1 MKKLWALLASVM
13 LVVACSGSDS
23 TTAGGG
29 GPTGFGEVQ
38 QALVTCP
45 TPAQLDADLTAA
57 AQGNVIS
64 LSGVD
69 PLTCPEIP
77 MAGTWT
83 GGSLVFSDSPE
94 TVPQRGKLYEDTF
107 PATSGTTYNRM
118 WVYHVNGKPSGKM
131 KLAILIKNTGTSGGT
146 LTIQRKG
153 LAGPSTMFVTVGKL
167 AFQRW
172 ENSTAGAP
180 VSVGAGSTVRLDSTN
195 FEQLMNPGYLMHGIY
210 DISMTQP
217 YQLTICALDQNDA
230 PLTVC
235 PGLPVLARDV
245 HDRGT
250 FPSADKIYDT
260 QPGFSIDT
268 AAGIQQFPLNSES
281 LSDPDA
287 VGVDATD
294 GTPMTLHGNIG
305 VLYRIH
311 LLNNS
316 SDGQNVGFVLN
327 PRGGYWGTAVYAMPG
342 LLPGGVFLVP
352 SATEGL
358 SDNTKAG
365 VEGRY
370 SPGGGLTTWFQWMMT
385 GGSNAPVRVLAV
397 PH

>member
-1 MKKLWALLASVM
+1 MKKLWALLCSLA
-13 LVVACSGSDS
+13 LVVACSGTDS
-23 TTAGGG
+23 TVAGGG
-29 GPTGFGEVQ
+29 GPNGYGEVQ

-57 AQGNVIS
+57 AQGDVIS

-69 PLTCPEIP
+69 PLTCPEVS
-77 MAGTWT
+77 MAQTWT
-83 GGSLVFSDSPE
+83 GGSLIFSDSPE
-94 TVPQRGKLYEDTF
+94 SVPQRGKLYEDTL

-131 KLAILIKNTGTSGGT
+131 KLTILVKNVGSSSGT

-153 LAGPSTMFVTVGKL
+153 LAGPSTAFVTVGKL

-172 ENSTAGAP
+172 EQSTAGSP
-180 VSVGAGSTVRLDSTN
+180 VTVGAGSTVRLDTN
-195 FEQLMNPGYLMHGIY
+195 FEALFNPGYLMHGIY
-210 DISMTQP
+210 DISMTQQ
-217 YQLTICALDQNDA
+217 YKVTICALDQNDA

-235 PGLPVLARDV
+235 PGLAVLPRDV

-250 FPSADKIYDT
+250 FQYADKIYDT
-260 QPGFSIDT
+260 ATGVTIDT
-268 AAGIQQFPLNSES
+268 IDGIQQFPLNSNS
-281 LSDPDA
+281 VSDPDEL
-287 VGVDATD
+287 GTDATD
-294 GTPMTLHGNIG
+294 GSAAQLHGNIG

-311 LLNNS
+311 LLNAS

-327 PRGGYWGTAVYAMPG
+327 PRGGYWGTAVYAASG

-352 SATEGL
+352 SANEGF

-370 SPGGGLTTWFQWMMT
+370 TPGGGLTTWFQWMMT
-385 GGSNAPVRVLAV
+385 GGSNAPVRVIAV